1 VKILAVSDL
10 HDDETALEKVIA
22 RAKEYDC
29 LLVAGDIG
37 KGRNFLEELLDA
49 HPKIFLIP
57 GNGDQDFLEE
67 IAGERCIQEK
77 KVEIDE
83 GFNLVGFGYSP
94 PTPFHTPLE
103 YPEEKLYSWMKGLPI
118 DGKTIFLTHAPPYG
132 VLDDVLG
139 VHAGSRSVLRI
150 IEEKKP
156 LANVCGHI
164 HEQEGVAKVGGTTVL
179 KVGAAKRGRAG
190 EIDIF
195 NGKMNFRNIGL

>member
-1 VKILAVSDL
+1 VKILVVSDL
-10 HDDETALEKVIA
+10 HDDETALERIAA
-22 RAKEYDC
+22 RAKEFDYV
-29 LLVAGDIG
+29 LVAGDIG
-37 KGRNFLEELLDA
+37 KGRNFLEDLLA
-49 HPKIFLIP
+49 VQSKLFLVP

-67 IAGERCIQEK
+67 IAGEKCLQEK
-77 KVEIDE
+77 RVEIEE

-94 PTPFHTPLE
+94 PTPFHMPLE

-118 DGKTIFLTHAPPYG
+118 DRKTIFVTHAPPFG

-156 LANVCGHI
+156 LVNVCGHI
-164 HEQEGVAKVGGTTVL
+164 HESEGVGKVGETTVL
-179 KVGAAKRGRAG
+179 KVGAAKRGRGG

-195 NGKMNFRNIGL
+195 NGKMSFRNIGL